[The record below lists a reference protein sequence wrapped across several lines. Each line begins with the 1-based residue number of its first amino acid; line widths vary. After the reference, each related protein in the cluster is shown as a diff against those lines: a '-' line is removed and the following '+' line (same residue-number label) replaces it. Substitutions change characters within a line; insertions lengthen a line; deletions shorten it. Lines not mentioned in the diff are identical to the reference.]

1 MCGIIGI
8 VSNDRHVANLLRE
21 CLKRL
26 EYRGYDSVGMT
37 TIYNSTLHTKK
48 DKGKIDEIHQK
59 LNFDTL
65 PGHIGIGHTRWA
77 THGPPSKRNAHPH
90 MDCTRKIAVVHNG
103 IIENFL
109 ELRKQLEEK
118 GHVFQSDTDTEV
130 IPHLIEEYI
139 ATGYNL
145 ADAVREALKQLK
157 GSYAIAVI
165 YAEEP
170 DKIVC
175 ARKDSPLVI
184 GIGEKAVYCASDIP
198 AFLPMTNK
206 VIFLN
211 DGELA
216 ILTPYSVTVQNL
228 EGEVLTKEIKIINWT
243 AEMAQKG
250 GFPHFVLK
258 EIHEQPR
265 AIRDTLRTRQE
276 YVDVFVE
283 SIMKAKRIYFVAAG
297 TSYHAGLTA
306 TYMFSKLA
314 KTYSQAVIA
323 SEFPE
328 FIGETLDED
337 TVIVAITQSGETAD
351 TLTAVRHAMKY
362 GAKILAITNVLGSSI
377 TRLAHHTFYMQAGP
391 EIGVVATKTFTTQ
404 LATLALI
411 TINLARQNGALTDME
426 AKQLFEELY
435 QIPVKVKEII
445 ETHEERAKTLAEK
458 CYLKDN
464 FYFLGRG
471 ISTATALEG
480 ALKLKEISYIHAE
493 GYPAGESKH
502 GPIALIEPGYPC
514 VFIAPMDETHKHII
528 GNIMEMKARG
538 AEIIA
543 VIDKSD
549 QDVLQL
555 ADTAFKMPSTPAIF
569 TPITYII
576 PLQLFAYYVAV
587 KRGVDPDKPRNLA
600 KSVTVV

>member
-1 MCGIIGI
+1 VCGIIGI
-8 VSNDRHVANLLRE
+8 ASNNQKVASLLRE

-26 EYRGYDSVGMT
+26 EYRGYDSVGIT

-48 DKGKIDEIHQK
+48 DKGKIDEIHKK
-59 LNFDTL
+59 LNFDSL
-65 PGHIGIGHTRWA
+65 PGHVGIGHTRWA
-77 THGPPSKRNAHPH
+77 THGAPSKHNAHPH
-90 MDCTRKIAVVHNG
+90 TDCTEKIAVVHNG

-109 ELRKQLEEK
+109 ELRRQLEKE
-118 GHVFQSDTDTEV
+118 GHVFRSETDSEV
-130 IPHLIEEYI
+130 ISHLIENYVKR
-139 ATGYNL
+139 GYNL
-145 ADAVREALKQLK
+145 ADAVRETLKQLK

-165 YAEEP
+165 YADEP
-170 DKIVC
+170 NKIVC

-198 AFLPMTNK
+198 AFLPMTNR

-211 DGELA
+211 DGEIA
-216 ILTPYSVTVQNL
+216 VLTPYSVTVQNL
-228 EGEVLTKEIKIINWT
+228 NGEILTKEVKVINWT

-250 GFPHFVLK
+250 GFPHFILK

-265 AIRDTLRTRQE
+265 AIKDTLRVRPE
-276 YVDVFVE
+276 YVNVFVE
-283 SIMKAKRIYFVAAG
+283 NLMKANRIYFVAAG
-297 TSYHAGLTA
+297 TSYHAGLTGA
-306 TYMFSKLA
+306 YMFSNLA
-314 KTYSQAVIA
+314 KTYSQAIIA

-328 FIGETLDED
+328 LVGETLDENA
-337 TVIVAITQSGETAD
+337 VIIAITQSGETAD
-351 TLTAVRHAMKY
+351 TLNAVRHAAKY

-377 TRLAHHTFYMQAGP
+377 TRIAHHTIYMQAGP

-411 TINLARQNGALTDME
+411 TINLAKQNGSLAETE
-426 AKQLFEELY
+426 TKQLLSELY
-435 QIPVKVKEII
+435 QIPQKVKEII
-445 ETHEERAKTLAEK
+445 EVHEEKAKTMAERY
-458 CYLKDN
+458 YLKSN

-514 VFIAPMDETHKHII
+514 VFIAPPDETHKHII

-543 VIDKSD
+543 VVD
-549 QDVLQL
+549 QKDQKVPQL
-555 ADTAFKMPSTPAIF
+555 ADVTFKIPSTFPIF
-569 TPITYII
+569 SPITYII
-576 PLQLFAYYVAV
+576 PLQLFSYYVAV

-600 KSVTVV
+600 KSVTVM

>member
-8 VSNDRHVANLLRE
+8 VSNDWHVASLLRE

-26 EYRGYDSVGMT
+26 EYRGYDSVGIT

-48 DKGKIDEIHQK
+48 DKGKIDEIHRK

-90 MDCTRKIAVVHNG
+90 MDCTEKIAVVHNG

-109 ELRKQLEEK
+109 ELRRQLEGR
-118 GHVFQSDTDTEV
+118 GHIFRSDTDTEV

-139 ATGYNL
+139 ARGYNL
-145 ADAVREALKQLK
+145 IDAVRETLKQLR

-165 YAEEP
+165 YAGEP

-184 GIGEKAVYCASDIP
+184 GVGEKAVYCASDIP
-198 AFLPMTNK
+198 AFLPMTNR
-206 VIFLN
+206 VIFLS

-216 ILTPYSVTVQNL
+216 MLTPYSVIAQNL
-228 EGEVLTKEIKIINWT
+228 EGEILTKEIKVINWT
-243 AEMAQKG
+243 AEMARKG

-265 AIRDTLRTRQE
+265 AIRNTLRTRPE
-276 YVDVFVE
+276 YVDVFVKNL
-283 SIMKAKRIYFVAAG
+283 MKAKRIYFVAAG

-306 TYMFSKLA
+306 AYMFSKLA
-314 KTYSQAVIA
+314 KLQSQAVIA

-351 TLTAVRHAMKY
+351 TLTAARHAMKF
-362 GAKILAITNVLGSSI
+362 GTKILAITNVLGSSI

-411 TINLARQNGALTDME
+411 TINLARCNGTLTGME
-426 AKQLFEELY
+426 AKHLLKELY
-435 QIPVKVKEII
+435 QIPSNVKKII
-445 ETHEERAKTLAEK
+445 ETHEERAKTVAEK
-458 CYLKDN
+458 CYLKNN

-514 VFIAPMDETHKHII
+514 VFIAPMDETHKHIV

-543 VIDKSD
+543 VIDKGD
-549 QDVLQL
+549 QEGAQL
-555 ADTAFKMPSTPAIF
+555 ADIVFKIPSTHIIF

-587 KRGVDPDKPRNLA
+587 KRGADPDKPRNLA
-600 KSVTVV
+600 KSVTVI

>member
-90 MDCTRKIAVVHNG
+90 VDCTRKIAVVHNG

-139 ATGYNL
+139 ALGYNL

-184 GIGEKAVYCASDIP
+184 GVGEKAVYCASDIP

-377 TRLAHHTFYMQAGP
+377 TRHAHHTFYMQAGP

>member
-337 TVIVAITQSGETAD
+337 TLIVAITQSGETAD

-377 TRLAHHTFYMQAGP
+377 TRHAHHTFYMQAGP

-435 QIPVKVKEII
+435 QIPAKVKEII

-458 CYLKDN
+458 CYLKNN

-549 QDVLQL
+549 QDVSQL

>member
-139 ATGYNL
+139 ALGYNL
-145 ADAVREALKQLK
+145 ADAVRETLKQLK

-184 GIGEKAVYCASDIP
+184 GVGEKAVYCASDIP

-377 TRLAHHTFYMQAGP
+377 TRHAHHTFYMQAGP

-435 QIPVKVKEII
+435 QIPAKVKEII

>member
-377 TRLAHHTFYMQAGP
+377 TRHAHHTFYMQAGP

>member
-1 MCGIIGI
+1 VCGIIGI
-8 VSNDRHVANLLRE
+8 VSNDRHVASLLRE

-26 EYRGYDSVGMT
+26 EYRGYDSVGIT

-90 MDCTRKIAVVHNG
+90 VDCTRKIAVVHNG

-139 ATGYNL
+139 ALGYNL
-145 ADAVREALKQLK
+145 ADAVRETLKQLK

-184 GIGEKAVYCASDIP
+184 GVGEKAVYCASDIP

-377 TRLAHHTFYMQAGP
+377 TRHAHHTFYMQAGP

>member
-1 MCGIIGI
+1 VCGIIGI

-90 MDCTRKIAVVHNG
+90 VDCTRKIAVVHNG

-139 ATGYNL
+139 ALGYNL

-184 GIGEKAVYCASDIP
+184 GVGEKAVYCASDIP

-377 TRLAHHTFYMQAGP
+377 TRHAHHTFYMQAGP

>member
-1 MCGIIGI
+1 VCGIIGI
-8 VSNDRHVANLLRE
+8 VSNDRHVASLLRE

-90 MDCTRKIAVVHNG
+90 VDCTRKIAVVHNG

-139 ATGYNL
+139 ALGYNL

-184 GIGEKAVYCASDIP
+184 GVGEKAVYCASDIP

-377 TRLAHHTFYMQAGP
+377 IRLAHHTFYMQAGP

>member
-8 VSNDRHVANLLRE
+8 VSNDRHVASLLRE

-26 EYRGYDSVGMT
+26 EYRGYDSVGIT

-48 DKGKIDEIHQK
+48 DKGKIDEIHRK

-90 MDCTRKIAVVHNG
+90 VDCTRKIAVVHNG

>member
-8 VSNDRHVANLLRE
+8 VSNDRHVASLLRE

-26 EYRGYDSVGMT
+26 EYRGYDSVGIT

-351 TLTAVRHAMKY
+351 TLTAVRHATKY

-377 TRLAHHTFYMQAGP
+377 TRHAHHTFYMQAGP

-435 QIPVKVKEII
+435 QIPAKVKEII

-458 CYLKDN
+458 CYLKNN

>member
-1 MCGIIGI
+1 M
-8 VSNDRHVANLLRE
+8 
-21 CLKRL
+21 
-26 EYRGYDSVGMT
+26 
-37 TIYNSTLHTKK
+37 
-48 DKGKIDEIHQK
+48 
-59 LNFDTL
+59 
-65 PGHIGIGHTRWA
+65 
-77 THGPPSKRNAHPH
+77 
-90 MDCTRKIAVVHNG
+90 RK
-103 IIENFL
+103 
-109 ELRKQLEEK
+109 
-118 GHVFQSDTDTEV
+118 T
-130 IPHLIEEYI
+130 
-139 ATGYNL
+139 
-145 ADAVREALKQLK
+145 LKQLK

-165 YAEEP
+165 YAKEP

-184 GIGEKAVYCASDIP
+184 GVDEKNAYCASDIP

-228 EGEVLTKEIKIINWT
+228 EGEVLTKEIKTINWT

-276 YVDVFVE
+276 NINIFVE
-283 SIMKAKRIYFVAAG
+283 NIMKAKRIYFVAAG

-314 KTYSQAVIA
+314 KIYSQAVIA

-337 TVIVAITQSGETAD
+337 ALIIAISQSGETAD

-411 TINLARQNGALTDME
+411 TINLARQNRTLTDME
-426 AKQLFEELY
+426 AKQLLEELY
-435 QIPVKVKEII
+435 QIPKKVREII
-445 ETHEERAKTLAEK
+445 ETHEERTKTLAEK
-458 CYLKDN
+458 CYTRSN

-528 GNIMEMKARG
+528 GNIMEMRARG
-538 AEIIA
+538 AKIIA
-543 VIDKSD
+543 VVDKSD
-549 QDVLQL
+549 QDVPQL
-555 ADTAFKMPSTPAIF
+555 ADVAFKMPSTSAIF

-600 KSVTVV
+600 KSVTVI

>member
-8 VSNDRHVANLLRE
+8 VSNDRHVASLLRE

-26 EYRGYDSVGMT
+26 EYRGYDSVGIT

-90 MDCTRKIAVVHNG
+90 VDCTRKIAVVHNG

-139 ATGYNL
+139 ALGYNL

-184 GIGEKAVYCASDIP
+184 GVGEKAVYCASDIP

>member
-8 VSNDRHVANLLRE
+8 VSNDRHVASLLRE

-26 EYRGYDSVGMT
+26 EYRGYDSVGIT

-48 DKGKIDEIHQK
+48 DKGKIDEIHRK

-109 ELRKQLEEK
+109 ELRKQLEKK

-145 ADAVREALKQLK
+145 ADAVQETLKQLK

-184 GIGEKAVYCASDIP
+184 GVGEKAVYCASDIP

-216 ILTPYSVTVQNL
+216 ILTPYSLTVQNL

-435 QIPVKVKEII
+435 QIPAKVKEII

-458 CYLKDN
+458 CYLKNN

-549 QDVLQL
+549 QDVPQL

-587 KRGVDPDKPRNLA
+587 KRRVDPDKPRNLA